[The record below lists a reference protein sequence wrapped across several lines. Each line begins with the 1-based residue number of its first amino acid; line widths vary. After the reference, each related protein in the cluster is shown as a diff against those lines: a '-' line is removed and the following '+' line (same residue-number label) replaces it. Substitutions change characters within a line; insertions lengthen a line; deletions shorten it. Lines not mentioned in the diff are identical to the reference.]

1 VAPPPP
7 GDGAVKR
14 ALRLA
19 QPDAAQS
26 ELPGAVRSAPLVLQ
40 EQRLQPAW
48 PWEASAAW
56 EQEAWRQLE
65 LAAEGP
71 ALGPAAG
78 AGKPADA

>member
-1 VAPPPP
+1 VAPQPP
-7 GDGAVKR
+7 GDGAAKP

-26 ELPGAVRSAPLVLQ
+26 ELPGAVPSAPLVLQ

-48 PWEASAAW
+48 PWEASAARA
-56 EQEAWRQLE
+56 QEPWRQLE
-65 LAAEGP
+65 LAAEEPVP
-71 ALGPAAG
+71 APAVG